1 MVEINDVIDVLVEI
15 CEDSTNPKNLKDKMD
30 HIINILKEKVDNS
43 IKVNRALDELDELVN
58 DNNMQQFTRTQIW
71 NVVSML
77 EKI

>member
-30 HIINILKEKVDNS
+30 HIINILKEKIDNS
-43 IKVNRALDELDELVN
+43 IKVNRALDELDEIVN